1 MSSVY
6 YYLPALLLLV
16 SFALRVPGLVRHWR
30 DPLVRSVGVVIP
42 LGAVV
47 FFFAAPP
54 TVSEVNALTGVANF
68 SAPLVYA
75 VVTAGS
81 AAVINLMLTW
91 QGGPEERRR
100 AAVLWCAGA
109 YGTVIVALLALFAL
123 GDAPDERLQDFD
135 TYYSTTPYL
144 REMIVLYL
152 VAHAAATAVLSV
164 LCRRWAQEVTGLLRT
179 GLVLIGAGGVLGL
192 GYTVGKLLAV
202 GARWTGHDWD
212 GISTTVAPS
221 LAALSSL
228 LQCVGFALPAVGESL
243 RRQSR
248 QWSRYHRLGPLW
260 EIIRAVVPYELVRIP
275 PWSSLSRRHLR
286 RTCDIRDGLRLLAP
300 YLDTVA
306 VADAP
311 EPAAGPGALKGE
323 AVAHAALVIA
333 AFGSLNSSLN
343 TRPGAAAGGGSV
355 QSLIDS
361 EDELVRLSDAV
372 RVLAPRRGGP
382 AAGHGRDGHGRDGH
396 GRDGHGRDGHGPS
409 AAPQKAVS

>member
-6 YYLPALLLLV
+6 YYLPSLLLLV

-81 AAVINLMLTW
+81 AGVINLMLTW
-91 QGGPEERRR
+91 QGGPEDRLRTATLR
-100 AAVLWCAGA
+100 CAWV
-109 YGTVIVALLALFAL
+109 YGGVIVALLALFAL

-152 VAHAAATAVLSV
+152 VAHAVATAVLSV
-164 LCRRWAQEVTGLLRT
+164 LCWRWAREVTGLLRA
-179 GLVLIGAGGVLGL
+179 GLVLIVAGGVLGM
-192 GYTVGKLLAV
+192 GYTAGKLLAV

-221 LAALSSL
+221 MAALSSL
-228 LQCVGFALPAVGESL
+228 LQCVGFALPAIGQNLCKQWRL
-243 RRQSR
+243 R
-248 QWSRYHRLGPLW
+248 SRYQRLGPLW
-260 EIIRAVVPYELVRIP
+260 EIMRVVIPYELVRIP

-300 YLDTVA
+300 YLEGGTGTGG
-306 VADAP
+306 AP
-311 EPAAGPGALKGE
+311 TDERVLTTGPGALKPE
-323 AVAHAALVIA
+323 AAAHAALVIA
-333 AFGSLNSSLN
+333 AFDSLRDGS
-343 TRPGAAAGGGSV
+343 GGEDGV
-355 QSLIDS
+355 EGLIDS
-361 EDELVRLSDAV
+361 DEGLVRLSDAV
-372 RVLAPRRGGP
+372 RVTAARGGF
-382 AAGHGRDGHGRDGH
+382 AAADHGRSGHGTSSVER
-396 GRDGHGRDGHGPS
+396 
-409 AAPQKAVS
+409 KMVS

>member
-6 YYLPALLLLV
+6 YYLPAVLLLA

-30 DPLVRSVGVVIP
+30 DPLVRSVGVVLP

-100 AAVLWCAGA
+100 AATLWCAGA
-109 YGTVIVALLALFAL
+109 YGAVIVALLTLFAL

-152 VAHAAATAVLSV
+152 VAHAVATAVLSV
-164 LCRRWAQEVTGLLRT
+164 LCRRWAREVTGLLRT

-221 LAALSSL
+221 MAALSSL
-228 LQCVGFALPAVGESL
+228 LQCVGFALPAIGESL
-243 RRQSR
+243 RRQWDR
-248 QWSRYHRLGPLW
+248 WSRYQRLAPLW
-260 EIIRAVVPYELVRIP
+260 ETVRAVVPYELVRIP

-286 RTCDIRDGLRLLAP
+286 RTCDIRDGLRLLTP
-300 YLDTVA
+300 YLGA
-306 VADAP
+306 VPAAGAP
-311 EPAAGPGALKGE
+311 EPAAVPGALTRE

-333 AFGSLNSSLN
+333 AFDSLHGG
-343 TRPGAAAGGGSV
+343 PGAAGGGGV

-361 EDELVRLSDAV
+361 DDGLVRLSDAV
-372 RVLAPRRGGP
+372 RVLAPRRGGS
-382 AAGHGRDGHGRDGH
+382 AAGHGGG
-396 GRDGHGRDGHGPS
+396 GHGPS

>member
-16 SFALRVPGLVRHWR
+16 SFVLRVPGLVRHWR

-81 AAVINLMLTW
+81 ACVINLMLTW

-100 AAVLWCAGA
+100 AAALWCAGV
-109 YGTVIVALLALFAL
+109 YGAVIVALLALFAL
-123 GDAPDERLQDFD
+123 GNAPVERLQDFD
-135 TYYSTTPYL
+135 TYYSTSPYL

-152 VAHAAATAVLSV
+152 VAHAVATAVLSV
-164 LCRRWAQEVTGLLRT
+164 LCRRWAREVTGLLRT
-179 GLVLIGAGGVLGL
+179 GLVLIGTGGVLGL
-192 GYTVGKLLAV
+192 GYTVGKLVAV

-221 LAALSSL
+221 MAALSSL
-228 LQCVGFALPAVGESL
+228 LQCVGFALPAVGGSL
-243 RRQSR
+243 RNQWKR
-248 QWSRYHRLGPLW
+248 WSRYQRLRPLW
-260 EIIRAVVPYELVRIP
+260 EVMRVVIPYELVRIP

-300 YLDTVA
+300 YLERVPLT
-306 VADAP
+306 DAP
-311 EPAAGPGALKGE
+311 GPAAGPGALKPE
-323 AVAHAALVIA
+323 AAAHAALVVA
-333 AFGSLNSSLN
+333 AFDSLGA
-343 TRPGAAAGGGSV
+343 RPGGAGGSGV
-355 QSLIDS
+355 QGLIDS
-361 EDELVRLSDAV
+361 EEGLVCLSDAV
-372 RVLAPRRGGP
+372 RLLTPRGGLTG
-382 AAGHGRDGHGRDGH
+382 AHHGRRSEDGT
-396 GRDGHGRDGHGPS
+396 S

>member
-16 SFALRVPGLVRHWR
+16 SFAVRVPGLVRHWR

-81 AAVINLMLTW
+81 AGVINLMLTW

-100 AAVLWCAGA
+100 AATLWCAGV
-109 YGTVIVALLALFAL
+109 YGAVIVALLGLFAL

-152 VAHAAATAVLSV
+152 VAHAVATAVLSV
-164 LCRRWAQEVTGLLRT
+164 LCWRWAREVTGLLRA
-179 GLVLIGAGGVLGL
+179 GLVLIVAGGVLGM
-192 GYTVGKLLAV
+192 GYTAGKLLAV

-212 GISTTVAPS
+212 GVSTTVAPS

-228 LQCVGFALPAVGESL
+228 LQCVGFALPAIGQSL
-243 RRQSR
+243 LK
-248 QWSRYHRLGPLW
+248 QWRLRSRYHRLGPLW
-260 EIIRAVVPYELVRIP
+260 EIMREVIPYELVRIP

-300 YLDTVA
+300 YLEGGTGPDERVLTT
-306 VADAP
+306 
-311 EPAAGPGALKGE
+311 GPGALKPE
-323 AVAHAALVIA
+323 AAAHAALVIA
-333 AFGSLNSSLN
+333 AFDSLR
-343 TRPGAAAGGGSV
+343 TRPGDCDGGGV
-355 QSLIDS
+355 EGLIDS
-361 EDELVRLSDAV
+361 DEGLVRLSEAV
-372 RVLAPRRGGP
+372 RVMAARGGF
-382 AAGHGRDGHGRDGH
+382 ASAGQGGGGHGRPPVAR
-396 GRDGHGRDGHGPS
+396 
-409 AAPQKAVS
+409 KTVS

>member
-6 YYLPALLLLV
+6 YYIPALLLLV
-16 SFALRVPGLVRHWR
+16 SFVLRVPGLVRHWR
-30 DPLVRSVGVVIP
+30 DPLVRSVAVVIP

-54 TVSEVNALTGVANF
+54 TVSAVNALTGVANF

-81 AAVINLMLTW
+81 AGVINLMLTW

-100 AAVLWCAGA
+100 AATLWCAGV
-109 YGTVIVALLALFAL
+109 YGAVIVTLLALFAL

-152 VAHAAATAVLSV
+152 VAHAVATAVLSV
-164 LCRRWAQEVTGLLRT
+164 LCWRWAREVTGLLRA
-179 GLVLIGAGGVLGL
+179 GLVLIVAGGVLGL
-192 GYTVGKLLAV
+192 GYTAGKLLAV

-221 LAALSSL
+221 MAALSSL
-228 LQCVGFALPAVGESL
+228 LQCIGFALPTVGHSL
-243 RRQSR
+243 HKQWRRR
-248 QWSRYHRLGPLW
+248 SRYHRLGPLW
-260 EIIRAVVPYELVRIP
+260 EIMRLVIPYELVRIP

-300 YLDTVA
+300 YLEHRAGTDVRGPGRATV
-306 VADAP
+306 
-311 EPAAGPGALKGE
+311 PGALKPGAAE
-323 AVAHAALVIA
+323 HAALVVA
-333 AFGSLNSSLN
+333 AFDSLR
-343 TRPGAAAGGGSV
+343 TRPCDGDGDGSV

-361 EDELVRLSDAV
+361 DDGLVRLSDAV
-372 RVLAPRRGGP
+372 RVMAARGGY
-382 AAGHGRDGHGRDGH
+382 ATAGHGRNGHGRTGH
-396 GRDGHGRDGHGPS
+396 DPS
-409 AAPQKAVS
+409 AAPRKAVS

>member
-6 YYLPALLLLV
+6 YYIPAFLLLV

-54 TVSEVNALTGVANF
+54 TVSAVNALTGVANF

-81 AAVINLMLTW
+81 AGVINLMLTW

-100 AAVLWCAGA
+100 AATLWCAGV
-109 YGTVIVALLALFAL
+109 YGAVIVALLALFAL

-152 VAHAAATAVLSV
+152 VAHAVATTVLSV
-164 LCRRWAQEVTGLLRT
+164 LCWRWACEVTGLLRA
-179 GLVLIGAGGVLGL
+179 GLVLIVAGGVLGL
-192 GYTVGKLLAV
+192 GYTAGKLLAV

-212 GISTTVAPS
+212 GVSTTVAPS
-221 LAALSSL
+221 MAALSSL
-228 LQCVGFALPAVGESL
+228 LQCIGFALPAVGHSL
-243 RRQSR
+243 HERWRRR
-248 QWSRYHRLGPLW
+248 SRYHRLGPLW
-260 EIIRAVVPYELVRIP
+260 EIMRLVIPYELVRIP

-300 YLDTVA
+300 HLEHRAGADVRGHGRATV
-306 VADAP
+306 
-311 EPAAGPGALKGE
+311 PGALKPGAAE
-323 AVAHAALVIA
+323 HAALVIA
-333 AFGSLNSSLN
+333 AFDSLRG
-343 TRPGAAAGGGSV
+343 RPGDGDGSV

-361 EDELVRLSDAV
+361 DDGLVRLSDAV
-372 RVLAPRRGGP
+372 RVMAARGSFA
-382 AAGHGRDGHGRDGH
+382 AAGHDRNRHD
-396 GRDGHGRDGHGPS
+396 PS
-409 AAPQKAVS
+409 AAPRKAVS